1 MTSIDERVT
10 VLEVGQAR
18 LEERVDKLESWQTK
32 QNGTLQRLE
41 EKIDIFM
48 WWIIGVLGG
57 VIVQLALTILKR

>member
-41 EKIDIFM
+41 EKIDRFM